1 MVLFAKKKV
10 FENRQK
16 NRQKTDKNR
25 QKPILI
31 FGPQAQ
37 PTKTDSEKGRRF
49 TSQVKSPKFLRDS
62 HQRVRWMKNEH
73 STRRYFFHIP

>member
-1 MVLFAKKKV
+1 MLFAKKKF

-16 NRQKTDKNR
+16 TDKKPTKTDKNR

-31 FGPQAQ
+31 FGPLAQ

-49 TSQVKSPKFLRDS
+49 TSQARGLIMATESKLNYFLYR
-62 HQRVRWMKNEH
+62 
-73 STRRYFFHIP
+73 